1 MSQART
7 VTRYQD
13 IKFRMVKVSI
23 VRKEGY
29 NNWSNHPVPH
39 LNQSLILP
47 KRTMRD
53 KRFADRIADIRPV
66 FSENRF
72 KVQID
77 GTITRMN
84 QPMSPLPDKKNLAGS
99 LLVFLARSVI
109 GGLALA
115 FIILYLW
122 PAVSERFTR
131 QPEAI
136 ADVPA
141 APVSYA
147 DAVDRTAPSVVSI
160 YTRSV
165 ELQQVSPRLQK
176 ILGSSY
182 VARSRQDMGSGV
194 LVSED
199 GYILTNNHVINQ
211 VQNISVGLWDG
222 RFTAA
227 QIVGSDPETDLAVLK
242 IDLSG
247 LPAAP
252 LAEDTNVRVGDVVL
266 AIGNAFGLSH
276 TVTMGI
282 ISATGRNDLRSV
294 LYEDFIQTDAAINA
308 GNSGGALI
316 NHLGEVIGINTRNLG
331 QGQGAQNIGFAIPIA
346 MAKDVMQQIVENG
359 SVRRASLGALFS
371 DLPLSLQTDGSSA
384 RRGIQVREV
393 TPNGPAWSA
402 GIRAGDILLS
412 IDGIEIVD
420 ARALLLMIAQR
431 QPGGRVEFQVQRGN
445 EVFETYATL
454 IQQPP
459 LR

>member
-1 MSQART
+1 MNQA
-7 VTRYQD
+7 
-13 IKFRMVKVSI
+13 
-23 VRKEGY
+23 G
-29 NNWSNHPVPH
+29 
-39 LNQSLILP
+39 NQSP
-47 KRTMRD
+47 
-53 KRFADRIADIRPV
+53 DR
-66 FSENRF
+66 
-72 KVQID
+72 KM
-77 GTITRMN
+77 T
-84 QPMSPLPDKKNLAGS
+84 AGS
-99 LLVFLARSVI
+99 LLGFFIRSMI
-109 GGLALA
+109 AGLALA

-122 PAVSERFTR
+122 PNVSERFSH
-131 QPEAI
+131 QPA
-136 ADVPA
+136 VLTQLPA
-141 APVSYA
+141 TPISYA

-160 YTRSV
+160 YTTAV

-182 VARSRQDMGSGV
+182 VARKRQDMGSGV

-199 GYILTNNHVINQ
+199 GYILTNNHVINR
-211 VQNISVGLWDG
+211 VQNIRVGLWDG
-222 RFTAA
+222 RFAAA
-227 QIVGSDPETDLAVLK
+227 QVVGSDPETDLAVLK

-252 LAEDTNVRVGDVVL
+252 LAEDSAVRVGDVVL

-316 NHLGEVIGINTRNLG
+316 NYLGEVIGINTRNLS
-331 QGQGAQNIGFAIPIA
+331 QAQGAQNIGFAIPIA

-359 SVRRASLGALFS
+359 SVRRGSLGALFS
-371 DLPLSLQTDGSSA
+371 DVPLSLQTDGSSV
-384 RRGIQVREV
+384 RRGIQVRNV

-412 IDGIEIVD
+412 MDDVAVDD
-420 ARALLLMIAQR
+420 ARALLFMIAQR

>member
-1 MSQART
+1 MN
-7 VTRYQD
+7 
-13 IKFRMVKVSI
+13 
-23 VRKEGY
+23 G
-29 NNWSNHPVPH
+29 
-39 LNQSLILP
+39 
-47 KRTMRD
+47 
-53 KRFADRIADIRPV
+53 
-66 FSENRF
+66 
-72 KVQID
+72 
-77 GTITRMN
+77 MN
-84 QPMSPLPDKKNLAGS
+84 QPETKASDRKTSTGS
-99 LLVFLARSVI
+99 LLGFLIRSI
-109 GGLALA
+109 IAGLALA

-122 PAVSERFTR
+122 PSISERFIH
-131 QPEAI
+131 QPA
-136 ADVPA
+136 VLNNTVA

-160 YTRSV
+160 YTRTV

-176 ILGSSY
+176 LLGSSY
-182 VARSRQDMGSGV
+182 VSRSRQDMGSGV

-199 GYILTNNHVINQ
+199 GYILTNSHVISR

-222 RFTAA
+222 RFATA
-227 QIVGSDPETDLAVLK
+227 QVVGNDPETDLAVLK
-242 IDLSG
+242 IELSG

-252 LAEDTNVRVGDVVL
+252 LAEDANVRVGDVVL

-316 NHLGEVIGINTRNLG
+316 NYRGEVIGINTRNLG
-331 QGQGAQNIGFAIPIA
+331 QMQGAQNIGFAIPIV

-359 SVRRASLGALFS
+359 SVRRGSIGALFS
-371 DLPLSLQTDGSSA
+371 DLPLSLQTDGSA
-384 RRGIQVREV
+384 VRRGRQVRDV
-393 TPNGPAWSA
+393 TLNGPAWSA
-402 GIRAGDILLS
+402 GIRPGDILLS
-412 IDGIEIVD
+412 IDAIEVDD

-431 QPGGRVEFQVQRGN
+431 QPGDRVEFKVQRN
-445 EVFETYATL
+445 SETFETYATL

>member
-1 MSQART
+1 
-7 VTRYQD
+7 
-13 IKFRMVKVSI
+13 
-23 VRKEGY
+23 
-29 NNWSNHPVPH
+29 
-39 LNQSLILP
+39 
-47 KRTMRD
+47 
-53 KRFADRIADIRPV
+53 
-66 FSENRF
+66 
-72 KVQID
+72 
-77 GTITRMN
+77 MN
-84 QPMSPLPDKKNLAGS
+84 QPETHSSGRKTTAGS
-99 LLVFLARSVI
+99 LLGFFIRSVI
-109 GGLALA
+109 AGLALA

-122 PAVSERFTR
+122 PNVSERFSR
-131 QPEAI
+131 QPAVLI
-136 ADVPA
+136 PPPA
-141 APVSYA
+141 TPVSYA

-160 YTRSV
+160 YTRKV

-176 ILGSSY
+176 ILGSAY

-199 GYILTNNHVINQ
+199 GYILTNNHVISQ

-222 RFTAA
+222 RFAAA

-247 LPAAP
+247 LPAAT
-252 LAEDTNVRVGDVVL
+252 LAEDTPVRVGDVVL

-316 NHLGEVIGINTRNLG
+316 NYRGEVIGINTRNLG
-331 QGQGAQNIGFAIPIA
+331 RAQGAQNIGFAIPIA

-359 SVRRASLGALFS
+359 SVRRGSLGALFS
-371 DLPLSLQTDGSSA
+371 DVPLSLQTDGSSV
-384 RRGIQVREV
+384 RRGIQVRDV

-412 IDGIEIVD
+412 MDGVAVDD
-420 ARALLLMIAQR
+420 ARALLFMIAQR
-431 QPGGRVEFQVQRGN
+431 QPGGRVEFQVQRDN

>member
-1 MSQART
+1 
-7 VTRYQD
+7 
-13 IKFRMVKVSI
+13 
-23 VRKEGY
+23 
-29 NNWSNHPVPH
+29 
-39 LNQSLILP
+39 
-47 KRTMRD
+47 
-53 KRFADRIADIRPV
+53 
-66 FSENRF
+66 
-72 KVQID
+72 
-77 GTITRMN
+77 MN
-84 QPMSPLPDKKNLAGS
+84 QPETRTPERKTTARS
-99 LLVFLARSVI
+99 LLGFLIRSMI
-109 GGLALA
+109 AGLALA

-122 PAVSERFTR
+122 PNVSERFIR
-131 QPEAI
+131 QPVVLNSA
-136 ADVPA
+136 PM

-160 YTRSV
+160 YTRTV

-176 ILGSSY
+176 LLGSSY
-182 VARSRQDMGSGV
+182 VSRSRQDMGSGV

-199 GYILTNNHVINQ
+199 GYILTNNHVISQ
-211 VQNISVGLWDG
+211 VQKISVGLWDG
-222 RFTAA
+222 RFASA
-227 QIVGSDPETDLAVLK
+227 QVVGSDPETDLAVLK

-252 LAEDTNVRVGDVVL
+252 LAEDGKVRVGDVVL

-316 NHLGEVIGINTRNLG
+316 NYRGEVIGINTRNLD
-331 QGQGAQNIGFAIPIA
+331 QMQGAQNIGFAIPIA

-359 SVRRASLGALFS
+359 SVRRGSIGALFS
-371 DLPLSLQTDGSSA
+371 DLPLSLQTDGSA
-384 RRGIQVREV
+384 LRRGIQVRDV
-393 TPNGPAWSA
+393 TSNGPAWSA
-402 GIRAGDILLS
+402 GIRPGDILLS
-412 IDGIEIVD
+412 IDGVEVDD

-431 QPGGRVEFQVQRGN
+431 QPGSRVEFKVQRDA